1 MEIIKDDGVKLLKK
15 FTLKKEYPF
24 DNGYVKGSYLI
35 TSIKKTP
42 SQWFE
47 FEYFVNVEVV
57 NCEYFTL
64 GNYWYKPDPKTFKK
78 NKIKVNQVLK
88 PTIGGYIGTQFKLF
102 SEDYRVTVL
111 SVKWK

>member
-1 MEIIKDDGVKLLKK
+1 MEIIKDDGTKLLKK

-24 DNGYVKGSYLI
+24 NNGYVKGVYVI

-42 SQWFE
+42 SKWWE

-64 GNYWYKPDPKTFKK
+64 GNYWHKPNPKTFKK
-78 NKIKVNQVLK
+78 NKISVNRMLK
-88 PTIGGYIGTQFKLF
+88 PTIGGYIRTQFKLF